1 MALRDKGRIRM
12 LKLGLSEHDY
22 ALVEE
27 ERYSSYL
34 QAFLQEDPALCRKV
48 TESVLPRC
56 REVSVSHQQLVGGMA
71 VSETQLR

>member
-1 MALRDKGRIRM
+1 MMLRDKGHIRM

-27 ERYSSYL
+27 EQYRSYL
-34 QAFLQEDPALCRKV
+34 QAFLQEDAALCRKV
-48 TESVLPRC
+48 TEAVLPRC
-56 REVSVSHQQLVGGMA
+56 REVSLTHQQLVEGMT